1 MTCQCRRHGL
11 DPGAGKIPGEGNGY
25 PFLYSCQENS
35 MDRGAWWATVHRA
48 TKESDKTEH
57 TCMHT
62 HLLGQPMS
70 AHSGLLCLSF
80 CC

>member
-1 MTCQCRRHGL
+1 
-11 DPGAGKIPGEGNGY
+11 
-25 PFLYSCQENS
+25 